1 METLLVVIFVIGYLA
16 ITLEHNLKI
25 DKLIP
30 ALAMMAI
37 LWAMM
42 AFGLDGFTTW
52 FDSANHALLENFS
65 SSAMKKRPIF
75 WKKPCCTIWER
86 PRKSWSSFWER

>member
-37 LWAMM
+37 LWALM
-42 AFGLDGFTTW
+42 AFGIDGFSTW
-52 FDSANHALLENFS
+52 FDSGNHSLLENFG
-65 SSAMKKRPIF
+65 AFGHEEKM
-75 WKKPCCTIWER
+75 E
-86 PRKSWSSFWER
+86 

>member
-30 ALAMMAI
+30 ALAMMAVM
-37 LWAMM
+37 WALMS
-42 AFGLDGFTTW
+42 FGIDGFNTW
-52 FDSANHALLENFS
+52 FDSGEH
-65 SSAMKKRPIF
+65 
-75 WKKPCCTIWER
+75 
-86 PRKSWSSFWER
+86 